1 MEKKDIR
8 WMQRFS
14 NFRKAL
20 VKLNQAVGIIAN
32 QTKDAKEVDGL
43 LKDGLIQRFVISMPY
58 GLQESEL
65 QKLHELFRANG
76 NIRQVILYG
85 SRAKGNYK
93 PFSDVD
99 ITLTGEH
106 LTRTG
111 INRLQAALAESSLP
125 ANSTS
130 PCSPRSR
137 ATNWLTTSAA
147 GGL

>member
-1 MEKKDIR
+1 
-8 WMQRFS
+8 
-14 NFRKAL
+14 
-20 VKLNQAVGIIAN
+20 
-32 QTKDAKEVDGL
+32 
-43 LKDGLIQRFVISMPY
+43 MPY

-106 LTRTG
+106 LTRTDV
-111 INRLQAALAESSLP
+111 NRLQAALAESSLP
-125 ANSTS
+125 YQFDISLFASLKS
-130 PCSPRSR
+130 DELVDHIRR
-137 ATNWLTTSAA
+137 R
-147 GGL
+147 GIVIYQK